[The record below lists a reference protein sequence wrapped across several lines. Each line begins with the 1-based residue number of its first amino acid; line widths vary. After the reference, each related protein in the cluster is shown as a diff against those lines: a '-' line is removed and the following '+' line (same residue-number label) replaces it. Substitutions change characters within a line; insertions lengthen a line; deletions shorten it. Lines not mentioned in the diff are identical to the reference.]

1 MSEAESRYL
10 IFDVGGERYALIL
23 QDVEEI
29 IELPEIHPL
38 PRAPSY
44 YSGVM
49 NCHSMP
55 VPILDLAVFLKKVS
69 SPPGEK
75 ILVLNK
81 KIANLALRVHAV
93 KCIAAG
99 IVTEETDIN
108 NVDSIEKTLLSA
120 DGETKLLLSERLLLR
135 LEEEAHSR

>member
-10 IFDVGGERYALIL
+10 VFDVGGERYALIL

-29 IELPEIHPL
+29 MELPEIHPL

-55 VPILDLAVFLKKVS
+55 VPILDLAVFLKKNPSLPV
-69 SPPGEK
+69 
-75 ILVLNK
+75 
-81 KIANLALRVHAV
+81 
-93 KCIAAG
+93 
-99 IVTEETDIN
+99 
-108 NVDSIEKTLLSA
+108 
-120 DGETKLLLSERLLLR
+120 
-135 LEEEAHSR
+135 

>member
-1 MSEAESRYL
+1 MSEVENRYL
-10 IFDVGGERYALIL
+10 VFDVGGERYVLNL
-23 QDVEEI
+23 HDVEEI
-29 IELPEIHPL
+29 MELPDIHPL

-44 YSGVM
+44 YSGIM

-75 ILVLNK
+75 ILVLNR

-93 KCIAAG
+93 KGIAAG
-99 IVTEETDIN
+99 IVTEETDIAD
-108 NVDSIEKTLLSA
+108 VDSIEKTLLVA
-120 DGETKLLLSERLLLR
+120 DGEAKLLVSERLLLR
-135 LEEEAHSR
+135 LEQEALS

>member
-1 MSEAESRYL
+1 MSEVENRYL
-10 IFDVGGERYALIL
+10 VFDVGGERYALNL

-29 IELPEIHPL
+29 MELPDIHPL

-44 YSGVM
+44 YSGIM

-75 ILVLNK
+75 ILVLNR

-93 KCIAAG
+93 KGIAAG
-99 IVTEETDIN
+99 IVTEETDIAD
-108 NVDSIEKTLLSA
+108 VDSIEKTLLVA
-120 DGETKLLLSERLLLR
+120 DGEAKLLVSERLLLR
-135 LEEEAHSR
+135 LEQEALS

>member
-1 MSEAESRYL
+1 MSEAENRYL
-10 IFDVGGERYALIL
+10 VFDVGGERYTLNL

-29 IELPEIHPL
+29 MELPDIHPL

-44 YSGVM
+44 YSGIM

-75 ILVLNK
+75 ILVLNR

-93 KCIAAG
+93 KGIAAG
-99 IVTEETDIN
+99 IVTEETDIAD
-108 NVDSIEKTLLSA
+108 VDSIEKTLLVA
-120 DGETKLLLSERLLLR
+120 DGEAKLLVSERLLLR
-135 LEEEAHSR
+135 LEQEALS